1 MKVGLYTPTPKGL
14 LSQRTAHT
22 NLWDT
27 WWCRAYDHSW
37 VDLSRFVV
45 PGNSIEVG
53 RNLAIQRAAAEG
65 CTHVRM
71 LDADV
76 YCPWETALLGALTSA
91 MAESEAVAGG
101 AVVPVHG
108 GKAGKLNV
116 FPVEHRVVGYECQ
129 YVSAAAMLIDLKALA
144 CLDWPAKTPF
154 FARQYNA
161 PMTLCTLDEGYFFS
175 QHIRACGGKVVA
187 INVPIQHG
195 SDVRSTGR

>member
-1 MKVGLYTPTPKGL
+1 MKVGLYTPTPKGW

-22 NLWDT
+22 TAHDV
-27 WWCRAYDHSW
+27 AYVESMNWEWLDIATL
-37 VDLSRFVV
+37 VR

-53 RNLAIQRAAAEG
+53 RNLATVRAAEAG
-65 CTHVRM
+65 CTHLRM

-76 YCPWETALLGALTSA
+76 HCPWGDGIVGELHDA
-91 MAESEAVAGG
+91 MSVTGGVAVG

-108 GKAGKLNV
+108 GKPGKLNV
-116 FPVEHRVVGYECQ
+116 FPVEQSHIYECQ

-144 CLDWPAKTPF
+144 RLDWPARNPW
-154 FARQYNA
+154 FAREFNA
-161 PMTLCTLDEGYFFS
+161 TMTLCTLDEGYFFS
-175 QHIRACGGKVVA
+175 QHIRACGGIVLA